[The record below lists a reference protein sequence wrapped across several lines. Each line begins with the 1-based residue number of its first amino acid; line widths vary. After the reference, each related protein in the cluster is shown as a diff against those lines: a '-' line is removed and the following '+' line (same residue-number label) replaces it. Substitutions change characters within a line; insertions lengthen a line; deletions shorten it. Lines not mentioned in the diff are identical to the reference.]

1 MAAWLSIVSERPDI
15 MPEHDLHSI
24 ISSHNTAV
32 GGINHDPQGCH
43 ETVMRCFIHAVRLH
57 LAAMVDASLTDQ
69 VNALSRSRSGH
80 RDWPLQFFA
89 ANACFGSLRARISS
103 RLISRRFRN
112 SVIHYLL

>member
-15 MPEHDLHSI
+15 MPEHDLRSI

-80 RDWPLQFFA
+80 RDCPLHFFCRERLLWVA
-89 ANACFGSLRARISS
+89 ARKNFVTPDLAPLPQLC
-103 RLISRRFRN
+103 
-112 SVIHYLL
+112 Y